1 MKKPMVFLLAFL
13 LLFTSL
19 SSSLAAKKN
28 ENTEPTPEPIP
39 EPTLSPDAQDY
50 DPDHP
55 ENLSADQLYALSAV
69 LMTQDKGEVIFE
81 KVVEDVDGAGGTY
94 VGGVLGVEKPSLCI
108 GGSLPDVSGDGSVLG
123 EHGHC
128 VNNLFDFVCHFVT
141 AFQASSN
148 SS

>member
-1 MKKPMVFLLAFL
+1 MGPSDSFFGDGLKLADDL
-13 LLFTSL
+13 
-19 SSSLAAKKN
+19 
-28 ENTEPTPEPIP
+28 
-39 EPTLSPDAQDY
+39 PDEGPCVKRY
-50 DPDHP
+50 
-55 ENLSADQLYALSAV
+55 V
-69 LMTQDKGEVIFE
+69 GIVR